1 MRLDILNNNERVL
14 HGGVSNASHGCQLFI
29 IKNFELF
36 IKFIFSLKTCQI
48 VFKWSPKNIIAF
60 SHGCCLKINE
70 E

>member
-1 MRLDILNNNERVL
+1 MQDFSIGLNVFIYMRLDILNNNERVL

-48 VFKWSPKNIIAF
+48 VFK
-60 SHGCCLKINE
+60 
-70 E
+70 